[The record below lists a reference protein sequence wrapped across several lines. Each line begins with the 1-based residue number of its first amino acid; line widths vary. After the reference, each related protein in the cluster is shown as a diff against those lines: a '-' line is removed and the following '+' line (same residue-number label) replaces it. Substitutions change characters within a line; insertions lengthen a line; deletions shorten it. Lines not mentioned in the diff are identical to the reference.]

1 MNTGRKK
8 NKVEQGSAMLIVL
21 IILTSVSILS
31 LSSMQDLSMQLNMV
45 RNNQF
50 YVNAYHVAYSEINA
64 QLDVINTNSNLE
76 DDALILDL
84 MQQDVDEMVGFDF
97 VGPHS
102 GAGAYTQTL
111 QIAPSCE
118 AEVCPS
124 PPGYSMGSFT
134 RVLRGEIA
142 SVARLGASGS
152 QSNQSQNFWYLL
164 PQSGGHVVT
173 FD

>member
-1 MNTGRKK
+1 MRRGCN
-8 NKVEQGSAMLIVL
+8 NIPVENGSAMLIVL

-31 LSSMQDLSMQLNMV
+31 LSSMQDLTMQLNMV

-64 QLDVINTNSNLE
+64 QLDVVNSNLSTE
-76 DDALILDL
+76 DDALILEL
-84 MQQDVDEMVGFDF
+84 LEQDVDEMVSFDF
-97 VGPHS
+97 VGPHA

-118 AEVCPS
+118 AEACPS

-134 RVLRGEIA
+134 KVFRGEIA
-142 SVARLGASGS
+142 SVARLGNSGS

-164 PQSGGHVVT
+164 PQSGGPVVT

>member
-1 MNTGRKK
+1 MRTGS
-8 NKVEQGSAMLIVL
+8 NWVQSENGSAMLIVL
-21 IILTSVSILS
+21 VILTSVSILS
-31 LSSMQDLSMQLNMV
+31 LSSMQDLTMQLNMV

-64 QLDVINTNSNLE
+64 QLDVVNSNAKTA
-76 DDALILDL
+76 DDDLILDL
-84 MQQDVDEMVGFDF
+84 LQQDVDEMVDFDF

-134 RVLRGEIA
+134 RVFRGEIA
-142 SVARLGASGS
+142 SVARLGGSGS

-164 PQSGGHVVT
+164 PQSGGHVAT